1 MRKSLKIFSFLLY
14 IIIINTTRDMRS
26 VLNVYPGESVDV
38 VFPEGFTVEYNKI
51 VWEGNTP
58 KRIIGATV
66 CTRMNAYYWDDDD
79 HRCLDFYFYNDNE
92 ESKGPLGVSHFAKFW
107 DLTPESRNK
116 VEEFVKS
123 NYKG

>member
-1 MRKSLKIFSFLLY
+1 
-14 IIIINTTRDMRS
+14 MRS
-26 VLNVYPGESVDV
+26 ALNIYPGESVDV
-38 VFPEGFTVEYNKI
+38 IFPEGFTVEYNKI

-92 ESKGPLGVSHFAKFW
+92 ESKGSLGFSHFAKFW